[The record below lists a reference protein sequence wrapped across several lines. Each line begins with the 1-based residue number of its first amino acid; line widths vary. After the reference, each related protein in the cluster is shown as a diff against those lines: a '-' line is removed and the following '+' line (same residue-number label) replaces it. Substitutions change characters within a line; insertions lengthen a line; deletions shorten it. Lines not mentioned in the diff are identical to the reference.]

1 MQSPGEPR
9 GPSTLRACSVPL
21 AAVRITAGELGPS
34 GATWPE
40 PSVRRLGPVALLN
53 RIIPVAAWPS
63 TGPRRP
69 RESPLAGGPV
79 CGCA

>member
-9 GPSTLRACSVPL
+9 GPSTLRARSVPL
-21 AAVRITAGELGPS
+21 AAVCITAGELGPS

-53 RIIPVAAWPS
+53 RIIPAAAWPS